1 MSLQAGKN
9 VNLDIHENEY
19 KPKVIM
25 SIILLATFAGALM
38 QTSLGTAL
46 PTLMSDFDIDF
57 STAQQATTLFL
68 LANGIMV
75 PLSAFLATRI
85 STKWLHVFAYGIL
98 SLGLILTALAPSSSE
113 GWLIFLLGRI
123 VTAVSVG
130 LMMPLMQ
137 IVVINMFPVNKRGA
151 AMGLSGLAVGLAPA
165 MGPTFAGWI
174 LVKDHTVLGLTITD
188 SWRNIFVLPII
199 IVVIAF
205 ILSFFFMKD
214 VIPNRKLK
222 LDVYSLILS
231 CIGFGLFLWGFSNV
245 SSEGWDSVNYVI
257 LPIVISVIVLTLFV
271 IRQLRSKDPFLDLRV
286 FKSKGFTIATIGLI
300 VVTMAMYGVEM
311 MLPTYLQNIHGF
323 SPFESGITLL
333 AGALM
338 LGFIAPIS
346 GVLYNKVGIKRLA
359 FVGFSILTLSSIPFG
374 FLTDTSSPTLIL
386 VLYAMRMFGVAILMM
401 PLTTNAMDALHVEKG
416 THGTAVNNTARQ
428 VASSIAVALLTSIT
442 QNIINNNMPSSILK
456 DLNPLKFAEQAQQA
470 SVDGFNV
477 AFIIGIFFA
486 IVGILIVPFLKMHS
500 LESEGKIK

>member
-1 MSLQAGKN
+1 
-9 VNLDIHENEY
+9 
-19 KPKVIM
+19 
-25 SIILLATFAGALM
+25 
-38 QTSLGTAL
+38 
-46 PTLMSDFDIDF
+46 
-57 STAQQATTLFL
+57 
-68 LANGIMV
+68 
-75 PLSAFLATRI
+75 
-85 STKWLHVFAYGIL
+85 
-98 SLGLILTALAPSSSE
+98 
-113 GWLIFLLGRI
+113 
-123 VTAVSVG
+123 
-130 LMMPLMQ
+130 
-137 IVVINMFPVNKRGA
+137 MFPINKRGT

-174 LVKDHTVLGLTITD
+174 LDKDHVLLGITISD

-199 IVVIAF
+199 IVAIAF
-205 ILSFFFMKD
+205 VLSFFFMKD

-257 LPIVISVIVLTLFV
+257 LPIIISVIVLTLFV
-271 IRQLRSKDPFLDLRV
+271 IRQLKSKDPFLDLRV

-323 SPFESGITLL
+323 SPFESGLTLL

-338 LGFIAPIS
+338 LGFISPIS
-346 GVLYNKVGIKRLA
+346 GTLYNKVGIKRLV

-374 FLTDTSSPTLIL
+374 FLSDHTSPTLIL
-386 VLYAMRMFGVAILMM
+386 VLYAIRMFGIAILMM
-401 PLTTNAMDALHVEKG
+401 PLTTNAMDALTVEKG

-428 VASSIAVALLTSIT
+428 VASSIAVALLTSVT
-442 QNIINNNMPSSILK
+442 QNIINNNMPASSLK
-456 DLNPLKFAEQAQQA
+456 DIDPLKYAEQAQQA
-470 SVDGFNV
+470 SIDGFNT

-486 IVGILIVPFLKMHS
+486 LVGVLIVPFLKMNS
-500 LESEGKIK
+500 SESEEK

>member
-1 MSLQAGKN
+1 MSTKQSKQTHI
-9 VNLDIHENEY
+9 DIHGKKY
-19 KPKVIM
+19 QPIVIM

-46 PTLMSDFDIDF
+46 PTLMNDFDIDF
-57 STAQQATTLFL
+57 STAQQATTWFL

-85 STKWLHVFAYGIL
+85 STKWLHVFSYGTL
-98 SLGLILTALAPSSSE
+98 LLGLILTAIAPSNHNS
-113 GWLIFLLGRI
+113 WIIFLLGRI
-123 VTAVSVG
+123 VTAIAVG

-137 IVVINMFPVNKRGA
+137 IIIINMFPSNKRGT

-165 MGPTFAGWI
+165 IGPTFAGWI
-174 LVKDHTVLGLTITD
+174 LDKNHVLLGITISN

-199 IVVIAF
+199 IVAIAF
-205 ILSFFFMKD
+205 VLSFFFMKD
-214 VIPNRKLK
+214 IIPNRKLK
-222 LDVYSLILS
+222 LDIYSLIYS

-245 SSEGWDSVNYVI
+245 ASEGWGSINYVI
-257 LPIVISVIVLTLFV
+257 LPIIISILVLLLF
-271 IRQLRSKDPFLDLRV
+271 IARQLKSKDPFLDLRV

-323 SPFESGITLL
+323 SPFESGLTLL

-338 LGFIAPIS
+338 LGFISPIS
-346 GVLYNKVGIKRLA
+346 GTLYNKIGIKRLA
-359 FVGFSILTLSSIPFG
+359 FVGFSILTLASIPFG
-374 FLTDTSSPTLIL
+374 FLTDHTSPTLIL
-386 VLYAMRMFGVAILMM
+386 VLYAIRMFGVAILMM
-401 PLTTNAMDALHVEKG
+401 PLTTNAMDALTVEKG

-428 VASSIAVALLTSIT
+428 VASSIAVALLTSVT
-442 QNIINNNMPSSILK
+442 QNIINNNMPHSSLK
-456 DLNPLKFAEQAQQA
+456 DINPLKYAEQAQQA
-470 SVDGFNV
+470 SVDGFNT

-486 IVGILIVPFLKMHS
+486 IVGVILVPFLKMNS
-500 LESEGKIK
+500 STESEEN

>member
-1 MSLQAGKN
+1 MTSKN
-9 VNLDIHENEY
+9 LNIDIHGQQY
-19 KPKVIM
+19 KPTMIM

-46 PTLMSDFDIDF
+46 PTLMSDFNIDF
-57 STAQQATTLFL
+57 STAQQATTWFL

-75 PLSAFLATRI
+75 PLSAFLATKV
-85 STKWLHVFAYGIL
+85 STKWLHVCSYGVL
-98 SLGLILTALAPSSSE
+98 LLGLVLTAIAPSHHDA
-113 GWLIFLLGRI
+113 WIIFLIGRI
-123 VTAVSVG
+123 VTAIAVG

-137 IVVINMFPVNKRGA
+137 IIIINMYPSNKRGT

-174 LVKDHTVLGLTITD
+174 LDKNHTLLGITISD

-199 IVVIAF
+199 IVAIAF
-205 ILSFFFMKD
+205 VLSFFFMKD
-214 VIPNRKLK
+214 IIPNRKIK

-245 SSEGWDSVNYVI
+245 SSEGWDSLNYVI
-257 LPIVISVIVLTLFV
+257 LPIIISVIVLSLFV
-271 IRQLRSKDPFLDLRV
+271 LRQFKSKDPFLDLGV

-323 SPFESGITLL
+323 SPFKSGLTLL

-338 LGFIAPIS
+338 LGLISPIS
-346 GVLYNKVGIKRLA
+346 GALYNKVGIKRLA

-374 FLTDTSSPTLIL
+374 FLTDNTSPTLIL
-386 VLYAMRMFGVAILMM
+386 VFYAIRMFGVAILMM
-401 PLTTNAMDALHVEKG
+401 PLTTNAMDALSVEQG

-428 VASSIAVALLTSIT
+428 VASSIAVALLTSVT
-442 QNIINNNMPSSILK
+442 QNIINNNMPSSNLK
-456 DLNPLKFAEQAQQA
+456 NVNPLEYAKLAQQA
-470 SVDGFNV
+470 SIDGFNT
-477 AFIIGIFFA
+477 AF
-486 IVGILIVPFLKMHS
+486 IVGIVFALVGVLIVPFLKMTS
-500 LESEGKIK
+500 LESEDK